1 MIIFVMSFKTDVIV
15 FIGDVTMTDNIQS
28 IDTENTLQRDQ
39 KKNA

>member
-1 MIIFVMSFKTDVIV
+1 MSFKTDVIV

>member
-1 MIIFVMSFKTDVIV
+1 MIIFVKSFKTDVIV